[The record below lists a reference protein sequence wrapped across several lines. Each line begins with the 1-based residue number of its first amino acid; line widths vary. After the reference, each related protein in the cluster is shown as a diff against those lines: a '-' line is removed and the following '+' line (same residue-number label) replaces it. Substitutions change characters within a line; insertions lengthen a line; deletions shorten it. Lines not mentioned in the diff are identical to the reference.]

1 MSTTEIYP
9 EGFNQPP
16 PDHRLD
22 DCPLPPPLDLPD
34 LANPNPSG
42 TRPVLSKPPP
52 RRRQKKRKA
61 PASAALSV
69 QNPVPPPPLNTVLT
83 VLSRASGATN
93 QTNFNVGD
101 GEHTSPGENTSGSS
115 NKKKERK
122 KISPAVVASFAH
134 EPLDCLRKR
143 VEENAEYERLTAED
157 KIEIEE
163 AFADYQRALLVIAGK
178 NKLHVKPV
186 MDYVGQE
193 SRIRGPTN
201 FNNFCV
207 YDDAARPIYTD
218 SSIPYRQR
226 MVQCAELWDT
236 LSKKEKDLWKDE
248 QFLDSIIKAAS
259 NQTNQTN
266 GNEPTNGAAPSNQNG
281 VSRAPARQRYL
292 PRDKFKISVWSRK
305 VKRDLR
311 RLSTSHHVEGFLVL
325 ASRDPDRPILITGGS
340 LMAEEFL
347 DMTAKDSCQ
356 WNSFFRFVNGQQ
368 AIKDVSGKFPV
379 QENKRKRRRGT
390 DGDDPEC
397 PYDEGSK
404 VANCKRVRV
413 ELREALRKATHG
425 VYRGGWP
432 GTKTAEKLAKL
443 KVTLSV
449 KNNDAFVTAADFC
462 HRPSDMSLGTSQRV
476 LTAFAKGWV
485 KLTGPPPP
493 EAVVGG
499 LSTVGHD
506 PSNAAVG
513 NNPVPSTPSANQP
526 GTQVATRPLK
536 GIIRRPKKTAHQSKS
551 ICSDSK
557 DETAPENSSESE
569 NESSARKE
577 PNTQPQRPKRA
588 LPKRQYS
595 QHTPQTGLDDDE
607 VSSESEGHSDHPPAK
622 KKITFRIES
631 DTEDDMDDW

>member
-163 AFADYQRALLVIAGK
+163 AFANYQRALLVIAGK
-178 NKLHVKPV
+178 NKLH
-186 MDYVGQE
+186 E
-193 SRIRGPTN
+193 
-201 FNNFCV
+201 
-207 YDDAARPIYTD
+207 DAAPPIYTD
-218 SSIPYRQR
+218 SLIPYRQR

-236 LSKKEKDLWKDE
+236 LSKKEKDLWKYE

-266 GNEPTNGAAPSNQNG
+266 GNKPTNGDAP
-281 VSRAPARQRYL
+281 
-292 PRDKFKISVWSRK
+292 I
-305 VKRDLR
+305 KRDLR

-325 ASRDPDRPILITGGS
+325 ALQDPDRPILITGGS

-368 AIKDVSGKFPV
+368 AIKDVSGKFQV
-379 QENKRKRRRGT
+379 KENKRKRRRGT

-404 VANCKRVRV
+404 VANCKRVWV
-413 ELREALRKATHG
+413 ELRKALRKATHG

-443 KVTLSV
+443 KVTLLV
-449 KNNDAFVTAADFC
+449 KKNNAFLTAADFC
-462 HRPSDMSLGTSQRV
+462 HWPSDMSLGTSQRV
-476 LTAFAKGWV
+476 LTTFAKGWV

-493 EAVVGG
+493 KAVVGG
-499 LSTVGHD
+499 VSTVGHD

-513 NNPVPSTPSANQP
+513 NNLVPSTPSAKQP
-526 GTQVATRPLK
+526 GTQVSTRPLK
-536 GIIRRPKKTAHQSKS
+536 GVIRRPKKTAHQSKS
-551 ICSDSK
+551 ICSDSEDK
-557 DETAPENSSESE
+557 TAPENSSESK

-588 LPKRQYS
+588 LPKRQYL
-595 QHTPQTGLDDDE
+595 QHTPQTGLDDDQE
-607 VSSESEGHSDHPPAK
+607 SSESKSHSDHPPAK